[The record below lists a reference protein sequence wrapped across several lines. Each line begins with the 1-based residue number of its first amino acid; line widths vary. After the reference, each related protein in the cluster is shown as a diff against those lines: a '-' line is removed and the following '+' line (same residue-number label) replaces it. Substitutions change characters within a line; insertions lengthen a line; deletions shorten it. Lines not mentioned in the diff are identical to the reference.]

1 MDQASFCCRARKDQ
15 TRTDSSL
22 GLLIHIDDIRYQE
35 GQAKCPKSEWV
46 GAFKVVGPFF
56 CCP

>member
-1 MDQASFCCRARKDQ
+1 MACKNTLLMEQKWIKPVSV
-15 TRTDSSL
+15 